1 MCVQYIYN
9 LFFLI
14 MTQLQQRRS
23 SLFSPSMLCVLTQQI
38 GLISFDLSFHYYKQT
53 TLNCFNQMGVSIWF
67 AREGNSIFSLSE
79 SECF

>member
-1 MCVQYIYN
+1 
-9 LFFLI
+9 

-67 AREGNSIFSLSE
+67 AREGNSIFLLSE